1 MKSIEI
7 TGTKREA
14 ASKKEIKDLRRS
26 DRVLCALYGG
36 AENINFSVP
45 VLDLRKLVFT
55 PEVYI
60 VKLNID
66 GKNYEA
72 VMGEIQKHP
81 VTEAILH
88 IDFIEVKADKPI
100 VLDIPVHITGTSEGQ
115 KQGGKLVTKV
125 RKMKVKALAADM
137 PDAIDVDVTPLN
149 IGQNIRVADMKIN
162 GVTFLDS
169 PNNILVGI
177 RVTRNVVEA
186 PAEAAKAAK

>member
-14 ASKKEIKDLRRS
+14 ASKKEIKTLRRS

-81 VTEAILH
+81 VNEALLH

-125 RKMKVKALAADM
+125 RKMKVKALASDM
-137 PDAIDVDVTPLN
+137 PDTINVDVTPLG

-169 PNNILVGI
+169 PNNIIVGI
-177 RVTRNVVEA
+177 RVTRNVVES

>member
-14 ASKKEIKDLRRS
+14 ASKKETKSIRKS

-45 VLDLRKLVFT
+45 VLDIRKVVFT

-60 VKLNID
+60 VKLNVD
-66 GKNYEA
+66 GKSYDA
-72 VMGEIQKHP
+72 VMSEIQKHP
-81 VTEAILH
+81 VTEQLLH

-100 VLDIPVHITGTSEGQ
+100 VLDIPVSIQGTSEGQ

-125 RKMKVKALAADM
+125 RKLKVKALAADM
-137 PDAIDVDVTPLN
+137 PDSISVDVTALG
-149 IGQNIRVADMKIN
+149 IGQDVRVGNMSIN
-162 GVTFLDS
+162 GVQFLDS
-169 PNNILVGI
+169 PNNIICGV
-177 RVTRNVVEA
+177 RVTRNVVET